1 LAVISGG
8 AIGAICGG
16 GSVTI
21 SGGGNLDVDALC
33 VGGANSNLGT
43 GDVLAT
49 ISGGAIGA
57 ICGGGS
63 ITIGDGSVAIG
74 GGGNLD
80 ADALCMSNDH
90 SILGVG
96 GLGMDD
102 QCSSS
107 GNGALGGG
115 ILRADDGVVLAMGGG
130 ILGMHSG
137 GGPDRIAIHNLPT
150 PGGFTIAS
158 LLLYTHKEWSFT
170 LLPGYRS
177 TSDLTHNQR
186 SKMLLS
192 LSESGWGAPL
202 VGGTA

>member
-1 LAVISGG
+1 LAVIGGG

-33 VGGANSNLGT
+33 VGGANSNLST
-43 GDVLAT
+43 GDVLAA

-57 ICGGGS
+57 ICGGGGS

-80 ADALCMSNDH
+80 VDALCMGNDH

-115 ILRADDGVVLAMGGG
+115 ILRADGGGVLAMGGG

-158 LLLYTHKEWSFT
+158 LLLYAHKEWSFT

-192 LSESGWGAPL
+192 LSESGWG
-202 VGGTA
+202 GTISG